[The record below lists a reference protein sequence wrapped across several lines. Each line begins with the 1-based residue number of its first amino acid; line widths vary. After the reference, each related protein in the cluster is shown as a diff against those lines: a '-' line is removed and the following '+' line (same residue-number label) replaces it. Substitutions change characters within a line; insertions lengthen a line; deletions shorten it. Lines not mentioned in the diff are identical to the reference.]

1 MIHHINKG
9 NPLSLSQFAASAAL
23 AAAVPA
29 APLLPADGA
38 DAAAPGEGSEIVV
51 IGTRSGRVDR
61 TLSSDIATERM
72 SPSSRSL
79 ERDLLSAAAVSRLSD
94 ALELVSG
101 VSNQNNRGG
110 FLDNFAIRGF
120 LGTPDGGAEYYVDG
134 FIANRGMG
142 PPRDPATAERIEAL
156 KGPAGALFGD
166 IDPAGRV
173 NIVSKTPRFTPSASA
188 IFTYGSFD
196 TRRIELDLTGPLS
209 DRIAARIVVATEDS
223 DGWRDHVTL
232 KRRVVAPSLTWE
244 PAAGTRITYVGEIT
258 HFDAPFDRGIP
269 AVNGDA
275 NALPASRFYGEP
287 SDGTTRFRNSR
298 HQLTGLADLGG
309 GWTLNGGIAWR
320 TGSLK
325 GFSSDQSRL
334 VDGRTLWRQ
343 RRQRDFVVDDLSA
356 RIEVAGEL
364 GTHRL
369 SFGAKGYRLDYQEHW
384 LRRNPSADS
393 PYAIDI
399 YDPAY
404 GGSAA
409 PLLPFTQNHERRWA
423 GTLYLQDMWDATDR
437 LTLSGGVR
445 FDAYRQR
452 ILNERTR
459 SVAKTVGDPLN
470 FRIGGR
476 YRLSDA
482 FALHANWGESF
493 LLNSGTGRSLEGFAP
508 ERGKGYEL
516 GLTASWPGIDIAA
529 TWFDIA
535 KSGILTNDPVDPN
548 YLAPVGRLTSRGIE
562 IDAAIKL
569 NGRWQIV
576 ANYAWTKA
584 RADDSAFAT
593 DAVLNVPE
601 HAGSLFVSARFPVA
615 KAHDLTLSAGAAYVG
630 PRAGAIDTSG
640 LVLPGYVKAKLGA
653 DYRLSRH
660 VSVRLA
666 ADNLFDARYAQSSYS
681 PVWIFPGTPRTV
693 KATFELRY

>member
-1 MIHHINKG
+1 MIHHNKIG
-9 NPLSLSQFAASAAL
+9 KPLSLSQLAASAAL
-23 AAAVPA
+23 AAAAPA
-29 APLLPADGA
+29 TSALVEDSGPRAP
-38 DAAAPGEGSEIVV
+38 DAEASEIVV
-51 IGTRSGRVDR
+51 IGTRSGHVDR
-61 TLSSDIATERM
+61 TLSSDTATERM

-134 FIANRGMG
+134 FLANRGMG
-142 PPRDPATAERIEAL
+142 PPRDPATAERIEVL

-173 NIVSKTPRFTPSASA
+173 NIVSKAPRFAPSASA

-196 TRRIELDLTGPLS
+196 TRRIELDATGPLS
-209 DRIAARIVVATEDS
+209 DQLAARIVVATEDS

-244 PAAGTRITYVGEIT
+244 PAAGIRLTYVGEIT

-269 AVNGDA
+269 ALNGDA

-287 SDGTTRFRNSR
+287 GDGTTRFRNNR
-298 HQLTGLADLGG
+298 HQLTGLADLGS
-309 GWTLNGGIAWR
+309 GWALNGGVAWR

-334 VDGRTLWRQ
+334 VGARTLWRQ

-356 RIEVAGEL
+356 RIEIAGEL
-364 GTHRL
+364 GAHRL

-384 LRRNPSADS
+384 LRRNPSAENPHS
-393 PYAIDI
+393 IDI
-399 YDPAY
+399 FDPVY
-404 GGSAA
+404 GSSAA
-409 PLLPFTQNHERRWA
+409 PLLPFTQNHERRWS

-452 ILNERTR
+452 ILNERTGAI
-459 SVAKTVGDPLN
+459 AKAVGEPLN

-476 YRLSDA
+476 YRVNDV
-482 FALHANWGESF
+482 FALHANWGESYI
-493 LLNSGTGRSLEGFAP
+493 LNSGTSRELESFAP

-516 GLTASWPGIDIAA
+516 GITAAWPGIDVAA
-529 TWFDIA
+529 TWFDIS
-535 KSGILTNDPVDPN
+535 KSGILTNDPVDQN

-562 IDAAIKL
+562 LDAAIKL
-569 NGRWQIV
+569 GGRWQIV
-576 ANYAWTKA
+576 GNYAWTKA
-584 RADDSAFAT
+584 RADDAAFAT

-601 HAGSLFVSARFPVA
+601 HAGSMFVSARFAGA
-615 KAHDLTLSAGAAYVG
+615 KDRDLTLSAGIAYIG

-640 LVLPGYVKAKLGA
+640 LVLPGYLKAKLGA
-653 DYRLSRH
+653 DYRLSRYA
-660 VSVRLA
+660 SVRLA

-681 PVWIFPGTPRTV
+681 PVWIFPGAPRTV
-693 KATFELRY
+693 KASLELRY